1 MTSNHD
7 ELLLSIGR
15 LEGKIDSLIQMQRTH
30 GEELRSHDE
39 RIRTLEQSRSQIL
52 GYAAMA
58 GGLVGIAANFIIKAF
73 A

>member
-1 MTSNHD
+1 MQHHD

-15 LEGKIDSLIQMQRTH
+15 LEGKIDSLIQLQRNQ
-30 GEELRSHDE
+30 GDQLNSHDE